1 MNNRILPLTGIHNFR
16 DYGGYLGQDG
26 ARVRTGLLFRSGQ
39 HCDAT
44 TDDLADVDALS
55 IANIIDLRGDSERAS
70 YPCLRHASFSAHVH
84 FAEGETAGH
93 APHVEASQGVKTA
106 QDAKAAMTA
115 LYRDMPFR
123 PRLIEIYT
131 QYFAV
136 LADHDGPS
144 LIHCLAG
151 KDRTGIAVA
160 LLHTL
165 LGVNRDDIFEDY
177 LLTNTAGNIERR
189 IAAGASAVRNGF
201 GRDMDEDA
209 VRTLMSVDSE
219 YLNAAFDA
227 IAAQHKSIEGYC
239 ADLLGVTPDV
249 QERLKSNLLA

>member
-1 MNNRILPLTGIHNFR
+1 MNNRIIALTGIHNFR
-16 DYGGYLGQDG
+16 DYGGYQGQDG
-26 ARVRTGLLFRSGQ
+26 ARLRTGLLFRSGQ

-44 TDDLADVDALS
+44 DDDLVGVDALA
-55 IANIIDLRGDSERAS
+55 IANVIDLRGDSERAS
-70 YPCLRHASFSAHVH
+70 YPCLRSPAFAGRVH

-93 APHVEASQGVKTA
+93 APHVEASKDVKTA
-106 QDAKAAMTA
+106 ADAKAAMTA
-115 LYRDMPFR
+115 LYCDMPFR

-165 LGVNRDDIFEDY
+165 LGVHTDDIFADY

-189 IAAGASAVRNGF
+189 IAAGATAVRSGF
-201 GRDMDEDA
+201 GRGMNDDA
-209 VRTLMSVDSE
+209 VRALMSVDAD
-219 YLNAAFDA
+219 YLNAAFA
-227 IAAQHKSIEGYC
+227 VIAAQHNSVENYC
-239 ADLLGVTPDV
+239 ADVLGVTKDMR
-249 QERLKSNLLA
+249 QRLKSSILA